1 MSPSRK
7 LALALVEEVERG
19 RRLDL
24 AWAALSAGLARRD
37 RAWLH
42 ELAFGTLRL
51 RGRLDHLLDLHL
63 DRGIASVG
71 RPLLSV
77 LRLGAYQ
84 LLYMGSVPDYAAVSE
99 TASQASETS
108 GRRGA
113 GLVNAVLRVLAREG
127 AGPAR
132 FPDFADDPAGYLS
145 TWGSHPRW
153 LVERWI
159 RRFGPSGARE
169 VVEAGNRIPELFLRP
184 VGASA
189 EAAVRRL
196 GAAGYR
202 VRVDRVHPGTI
213 RLPRGVELSAVLEV
227 APGIIQDP
235 AAAAAADFLPVAAG
249 ERVADLC
256 AAPGGKGIA
265 LLDAGAWVVALDA
278 SGERLR
284 RMQGSLRRL
293 RLPERL
299 VVARG
304 EAPPLAPLDAVFV
317 DAPCTG
323 TATLARHPDAR
334 WRLRPKDPRRM
345 SRVQAAILEGAAGV
359 VRPGGR
365 LLYSTCTLE
374 VEENEEMVASFL
386 SRHGHFELEAVL
398 RIRPG
403 KRATDGAFAARFARC
418 S

>member
-1 MSPSRK
+1 MSAGRR
-7 LALALVEEVERG
+7 LALALLEEVERG

-24 AWAALSAGLARRD
+24 AWASRSAGLPRRE

-42 ELAFGTLRL
+42 ELAFGTIRL
-51 RGRLDHLLDLHL
+51 RGRLDHLLDRHLHE
-63 DRGIASVG
+63 GIASVG
-71 RPLLSV
+71 RPLLSL

-84 LLYMGSVPDYAAVSE
+84 LLYMGSVPGYAAVSE
-99 TASQASETS
+99 TASQASRIG
-108 GRRGA
+108 GRRWA
-113 GLVNAVLRVLAREG
+113 GLVNAVLRALASEG
-127 AGPAR
+127 ADPSG
-132 FPDFADDPAGYLS
+132 FPDFEGDPAGHLS

-159 RRFGPSGARE
+159 RRFGPGTARE
-169 VVEAGNRIPELFLRP
+169 IVEAGNRIPEVFLRP

-189 EAAVRRL
+189 EEVSRRL
-196 GAAGYR
+196 GSSG
-202 VRVDRVHPGTI
+202 VRVSVDPARPGTI
-213 RLPRGVELSAVLEV
+213 RLPRGTELSRILDD

-235 AAAAAADFLPVAAG
+235 AAAAAVDFLPVAAG

-293 RLPERL
+293 GFPERL

-304 EAPPLAPLDAVFV
+304 EAPPLAGLDAVLV

-323 TATLARHPDAR
+323 TATFARHPDAR
-334 WRLRPKDPRRM
+334 WRLGPKDPRRM
-345 SRVQAAILEGAAGV
+345 SRVQAGILEGAAGV

-386 SRHGHFELEAVL
+386 SRHAHFALEEVL

-403 KRATDGAFAARFARC
+403 ERGTDGTFAARLSRR